1 MGEIE
6 GGGRWRKRG
15 DGGKGGIRWN
25 GRTLTEMGEGRE
37 RGEVGESDW
46 ENVGDMGSDM
56 GVSVSGE
63 IWEWE
68 GEWRHKGR
76 CDGTT
81 RQERHLY
88 FWIYFCGYFGYFCVD
103 IIGYF
108 GESESA

>member
-1 MGEIE
+1 M
-6 GGGRWRKRG
+6 
-15 DGGKGGIRWN
+15 
-25 GRTLTEMGEGRE
+25 
-37 RGEVGESDW
+37 
-46 ENVGDMGSDM
+46 GDMGSDM

-88 FWIYFCGYFGYFCVD
+88 FWIFFVD
-103 IIGYF
+103 ILDIFVWILLDILG
-108 GESESA
+108 SLNLPDSHSA